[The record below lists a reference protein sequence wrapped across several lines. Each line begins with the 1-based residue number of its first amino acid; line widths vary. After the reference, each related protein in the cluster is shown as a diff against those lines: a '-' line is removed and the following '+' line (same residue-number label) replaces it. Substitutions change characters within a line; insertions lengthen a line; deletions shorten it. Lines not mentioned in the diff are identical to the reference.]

1 MERPH
6 ETPNRILAVYED
18 ASDNLMFLKEQLWSV
33 TKYAL
38 TAYGVL
44 FAAAKVINAPSYNG
58 LFIAAVWLVFSF
70 GLVVLLS
77 YVHGMRRFRARV
89 RWIYDNCFPAKERED
104 LDLGQPKNL
113 FDRFGFGGGLM
124 AVSLIGAIL
133 ATLAICRG

>member
-1 MERPH
+1 MERPQ
-6 ETPNRILAVYED
+6 EMPNRILFVYKD
-18 ASDNLMFLKEQLWSV
+18 ALDNLKFLKEQQWPV

-44 FAAAKVINAPSYNG
+44 FAAVKVINAPSYNG
-58 LFIAAVWLVFSF
+58 LFIAAVWLVFLFS
-70 GLVVLLS
+70 LVVLVS
-77 YVHGMRRFRARV
+77 FMHGMRRFRARV
-89 RWIYDNCFPAKERED
+89 RWIYDNCFPGNEQEGLR
-104 LDLGQPKNL
+104 LGQPKNF